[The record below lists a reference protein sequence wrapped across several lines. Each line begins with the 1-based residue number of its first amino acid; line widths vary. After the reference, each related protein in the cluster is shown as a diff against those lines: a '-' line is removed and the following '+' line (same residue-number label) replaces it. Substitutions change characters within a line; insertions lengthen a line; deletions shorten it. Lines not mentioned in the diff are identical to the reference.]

1 MVGMIPPDLSSHQ
14 ECLSDTQFLIRSGHD
29 VRFTSGGYREADAD
43 ACTWAHELVPKGFS
57 LWNIASVPWH
67 R

>member
-1 MVGMIPPDLSSHQ
+1 MAVHPACWQDRSWLSR
-14 ECLSDTQFLIRSGHD
+14 RSAAKYSGKL
-29 VRFTSGGYREADAD
+29 GGYREAD
-43 ACTWAHELVPKGFS
+43 ACTWAHELVPSCFV